1 MPTSLTAEKINDY
14 FRQSIHCSQIV
25 LMEFAENLGY
35 EQDEA
40 MRMAAPFGGGFFR
53 GDTCGAVAGAA
64 LAIGMK
70 YGHDT
75 PGDTAKNAGMI
86 AQLRHF
92 QDEFTRRNGSTICR
106 ELLGYD
112 FSQDGMLAEASA
124 SGAIAAHCPQYVL
137 DAIEILEEMGFTPA
151 G

>member
-1 MPTSLTAEKINDY
+1 MPTALTPEQVNEY
-14 FRQSIHCSQIV
+14 FRQSFHCSQVV
-25 LMEFAENLGY
+25 LMQFAEELGY

-40 MRMAAPFGGGFFR
+40 ARMSAPFGGGFFR

-75 PGDTAKNAGMI
+75 PGDTAQNAEMI
-86 AQLRHF
+86 AKLRHF
-92 QDEFTRRNGSTICR
+92 QDAFARRNGSTLCR
-106 ELLGYD
+106 ELVGYD
-112 FSQDGMLAEASA
+112 FSKDGEFEKALQ
-124 SGAIAAHCPQYVL
+124 SGAVAARCPGYVL
-137 DAIEILEEMGFTPA
+137 DAIAILEEMGFTAA